1 MLSGQDKTFE
11 NKVTLQDNEGNE
23 INNAT
28 SQATIK
34 DKNLLKSVSKKNTE
48 KVTFTIKSNP
58 LGQQLSK
65 DGAKLK
71 LIDKLSDTLI
81 LDSKS
86 IKAVDSNNNDVTNEI
101 TPSLNKDKN
110 ILEILVPSDKA
121 ITISYTTTVKA
132 GPGQKVDFSN
142 VAYWEGYKP
151 SDQSSV
157 TEEGYSYN
165 ASGSVS
171 AGDSILLNILKQD
184 ANDLSKSLSGAKF
197 KVVACKRLDDGTFEE
212 STSRT
217 WSGTTKD
224 DGTLLLGGS
233 GDSALSYNTVYKVTE
248 TIAPT
253 GYEKENNSF
262 YIMVPRIEKDQTDY
276 SDYVKECIKDSKIE
290 KQYSSTYELIVTNHK
305 GEITVQKEFIDAGN
319 KKVSP
324 VKGTYTF
331 GLFENQNDTKPIQIA
346 SITYGEDQTVSTCKF
361 TNLDVDTKNPK
372 TYYVYELDDDGK
384 PIKDSNV
391 HTINGKEFYTSYGK
405 NEVSNGNMVIIT
417 NQNRTKQLPST
428 GSSGTLCYRLAGITL
443 MLLGSLLMLKKYKV
457 CKNDRK

>member
-1 MLSGQDKTFE
+1 M
-11 NKVTLQDNEGNE
+11 
-23 INNAT
+23 
-28 SQATIK
+28 
-34 DKNLLKSVSKKNTE
+34 
-48 KVTFTIKSNP
+48 
-58 LGQQLSK
+58 
-65 DGAKLK
+65 
-71 LIDKLSDTLI
+71 
-81 LDSKS
+81 
-86 IKAVDSNNNDVTNEI
+86 
-101 TPSLNKDKN
+101 
-110 ILEILVPSDKA
+110 
-121 ITISYTTTVKA
+121 
-132 GPGQKVDFSN
+132 
-142 VAYWEGYKP
+142 EGYKP

-171 AGDSILLNILKQD
+171 PGDSILLNILKQD
-184 ANDLSKSLSGAKF
+184 ANDLSKSLSGAEF

-233 GDSALSYNTVYKVTE
+233 GDSALAYNTVYKVTE

-276 SDYVKECIKDSKIE
+276 SDYVKECIKDSKID
-290 KQYSSTYELIVTNHK
+290 KQYSSTYELTVTNHK

-331 GLFENQNDTKPIQIA
+331 GLFENQNDSKPIQTA
-346 SITYGEDQTVSTCKF
+346 SITYGEDQTDSTCKF
-361 TNLDVDTKNPK
+361 TNLDVDAKNHK

-405 NEVSNGNMVIIT
+405 NEVSNGDTVIIT

>member
-1 MLSGQDKTFE
+1 M
-11 NKVTLQDNEGNE
+11 
-23 INNAT
+23 
-28 SQATIK
+28 
-34 DKNLLKSVSKKNTE
+34 
-48 KVTFTIKSNP
+48 
-58 LGQQLSK
+58 
-65 DGAKLK
+65 
-71 LIDKLSDTLI
+71 I

-121 ITISYTTTVKA
+121 ITITYTTTVKA

-171 AGDSILLNILKQD
+171 PGDSILLKILKQD
-184 ANDLSKSLSGAKF
+184 ANGLKSLSGAEF
-197 KVVACKRLDDGTFEE
+197 KVVACKRLDDGTFKEI
-212 STSRT
+212 TSRT
-217 WSGTTKD
+217 WSGTTED
-224 DGTLLLGGS
+224 DGTLLLGGR

-253 GYEKENNSF
+253 GYEKVNNSS

-276 SDYVKECIKDSKIE
+276 SDYVKECIKDSKID

-305 GEITVQKEFIDAGN
+305 GEITVQKEFIDAGK

-331 GLFENQNDTKPIQIA
+331 GLFENQNDSKPIQTA
-346 SITYGEDQTVSTCKF
+346 SITYGEDQTDSTCKF
-361 TNLDVDTKNPK
+361 TNLDVDAKNPK

-405 NEVSNGNMVIIT
+405 NEVSNGNTVIIT